1 MQVKRTAKGA
11 KAMELTYTQVG
22 NLQIPNLV
30 LDPEPMGSIGKYGRM
45 RKRYLE
51 EKKDGS
57 LTALILS
64 GKLTQHLLEIN
75 DLCKEQIEA
84 LTGKMAQA
92 EGVTEQL
99 KATDQMA
106 WVQRMNSIR
115 SRAEEIVMAE
125 LIYS

>member
-1 MQVKRTAKGA
+1 
-11 KAMELTYTQVG
+11 MELTYTQVG
-22 NLQIPNLV
+22 NVQIPNLV
-30 LDPEPMGSIGKYGRM
+30 MDSQPEGSIGKYGRM

-51 EKKDGS
+51 EKKHGT
-57 LTALILS
+57 LTALVLS

-84 LTGKMAQA
+84 LTGKMAQT

-115 SRAEEIVMAE
+115 SRAEEIVTAE
-125 LIYS
+125 LIYN

>member
-1 MQVKRTAKGA
+1 
-11 KAMELTYTQVG
+11 MELTYTQVG
-22 NLQIPNLV
+22 NVQIPNLV

-51 EKKDGS
+51 EKKDGT
-57 LTALILS
+57 LTALVLS

-75 DLCKEQIEA
+75 NLCKEQIEA

-115 SRAEEIVMAE
+115 SRAEEIVTAE

>member
-1 MQVKRTAKGA
+1 
-11 KAMELTYTQVG
+11 MELTYTQVG
-22 NLQIPNLV
+22 NVQIPNLV
-30 LDPEPMGSIGKYGRM
+30 MDSQPEGLIGKYGRM

-64 GKLTQHLLEIN
+64 GKLTQNLLEIN
-75 DLCKEQIEA
+75 DLCKERIEA
-84 LTGKMAQA
+84 LTRKMAQA

-106 WVQRMNSIR
+106 WIQRMNNIR
-115 SRAEEIVMAE
+115 SRAEEIVTAE
-125 LIYS
+125 LIYN